1 MCHLYIKYKNLGT
14 KVDARYKDVELKQ
27 SKPVTV
33 EPEKKKGLFKNRSLN
48 EEIENVRRLLL
59 NKKYTTIPLLQT
71 YALSKELQPDV
82 KFLLNSNFVNSGSN
96 TSIYIEPLDN
106 SMNLFNLK
114 KLMFYYYKAYMA
126 PVVLYRIF

>member
-1 MCHLYIKYKNLGT
+1 MLNHEQYNFFRWSERKQVWDPVDYETYIKYKNLGT

-59 NKKYTTIPLLQT
+59 NKK
-71 YALSKELQPDV
+71 
-82 KFLLNSNFVNSGSN
+82 
-96 TSIYIEPLDN
+96 
-106 SMNLFNLK
+106 
-114 KLMFYYYKAYMA
+114 
-126 PVVLYRIF
+126 